1 MHIYTRGPKIF
12 DNLTSRYL
20 EKCFKTNTAAINGV
34 TIKTLPIIVTVS
46 RRRQGVPVFYEI
58 IIIIL

>member
-1 MHIYTRGPKIF
+1 VGPKIF

-20 EKCFKTNTAAINGV
+20 KQCFKTNTAAINGV

-46 RRRQGVPVFYEI
+46 RRRHARVPVFYEI
-58 IIIIL
+58 INIIL